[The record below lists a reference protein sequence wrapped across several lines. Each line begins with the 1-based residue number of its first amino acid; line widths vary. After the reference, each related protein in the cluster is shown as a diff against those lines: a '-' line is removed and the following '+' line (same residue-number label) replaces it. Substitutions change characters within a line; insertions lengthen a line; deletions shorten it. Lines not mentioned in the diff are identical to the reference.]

1 MEYDA
6 DLADRIGALLD
17 ARSGVIE
24 KKMFGGLAFIING
37 NMALA
42 ASRQGGLMVRCDPA
56 DSDDHIDAG
65 AHPMIMRG
73 KPMAGWL
80 YVEPDELDN
89 AENLRRWVSIGATYA
104 ASLPSK

>member
-1 MEYDA
+1 MAYDA

-17 ARSGVIE
+17 DCSRVVE

-37 NMALA
+37 NLALA
-42 ASRQGGLMVRCDPA
+42 ASRQGGLMVRCDPS

-73 KPMAGWL
+73 RPMTGWL
-80 YVEPDELDN
+80 YVEPDELAN
-89 AENLRRWVSIGATYA
+89 TENLRRWVSIGATYA
-104 ASLPSK
+104 ASLRRK